1 MSRLRPTCSKFVI
14 RALLVACWAL
24 LAWSV
29 PQRASAQPAA
39 AEALFRA
46 GREAVDRGDPQTAC
60 ERFRESYR
68 LETAVGTLI
77 NIAMCEEQLGEL
89 SRAWAHYQEAVH
101 ALTGDDRRR
110 DTIIARLAA
119 LDARLPR
126 VTIALA
132 PSAPPDTRVAIGA
145 IELTRASFDVAL
157 PYDPGQYVIEAAAP
171 GYASRTYTLAL
182 VEGQRAQL
190 VVAPGEAV
198 ARIEAPPAPVAAVP
212 AAAPPSGPA
221 PQGAIAIAPAA
232 SASSAQRDVGW
243 VLIGAAGASAIAAG
257 IAGAFVIDRA
267 AVVDD
272 HCPRDMCDLEG
283 ERAAASGRAVY
294 ALFIAAGVSTLIT
307 SSVGIYLLVDA
318 GSSSDSA
325 TLQLNGR
332 F

>member
-1 MSRLRPTCSKFVI
+1 V
-14 RALLVACWAL
+14 LVACWAL

-29 PQRASAQPAA
+29 PRLASAQPAA

-46 GREAVDRGDPQTAC
+46 GREAVERGDHQTAC
-60 ERFRESYR
+60 DRFRESYR

-101 ALTGDDRRR
+101 ALPADDRRR
-110 DTIIARLAA
+110 ETIIARLAA
-119 LDARLPR
+119 IDARLPR

-132 PSAPPDTRVAIGA
+132 PSAPPDTRVVIGS

-157 PYDPGQYVIEAAAP
+157 PYDPGQYTLEAAAP
-171 GYASRTYTLAL
+171 GHASRTHTLAL

-190 VVAPGEAV
+190 VVAPGEALAPV
-198 ARIEAPPAPVAAVP
+198 EAAAAPAPVP
-212 AAAPPSGPA
+212 
-221 PQGAIAIAPAA
+221 PAA
-232 SASSAQRDVGW
+232 STSAPAPFVRADAHAAASSAQRDIGW
-243 VLIGAAGASAIAAG
+243 VLIGAASASAIATG

-267 AVVDD
+267 AIVDD

-283 ERAAASGRAVY
+283 ERAAASGRSVY

-307 SSVGIYLLVDA
+307 SSVGIYLLLDTD
-318 GSSSDSA
+318 SSSDSA